1 MKALIIKEVSSRMH
15 NQLMSA
21 LTALLATC
29 SIAYADTTVLGA
41 VRDIHR
47 GGYGGVIEYHWTNTL
62 VAKPKFSAGW
72 AGAVHN
78 ESDDDSWIGLGVS
91 GEYSLSD
98 RMFLE
103 GSFMPGYYSQGST
116 DLGGNLHFR
125 STLGVGMNISD
136 NYAIS
141 FALSH
146 WSNGS
151 IERWNPGTDMAMIR
165 LSIRH

>member
-1 MKALIIKEVSSRMH
+1 MRQYLTITLAAFLVSS
-15 NQLMSA
+15 
-21 LTALLATC
+21 T
-29 SIAYADTTVLGA
+29 IASADTITFGA

-47 GGYGGVIEYHWTNTL
+47 GGYGGVIEYHWTDTL
-62 VAKPKFSAGW
+62 ATKPEFSAGW

-103 GSFMPGYYSQGST
+103 GSFMPGYYSQGAT

>member
-1 MKALIIKEVSSRMH
+1 MLFNATIAGATLF
-15 NQLMSA
+15 A
-21 LTALLATC
+21 TAT
-29 SIAYADTTVLGA
+29 IACADTAVIGA

-47 GGYGGVIEYHWTNTL
+47 GGYGGVIEYHWTDTL
-62 VAKPKFSAGW
+62 VTKPEFSAGW

-78 ESDDDSWIGLGVS
+78 ESDDDSWIGFGVS
-91 GEYSLSD
+91 GEYLLSD

-103 GSFMPGYYSQGST
+103 GSFMPGYYSQGAT

-125 STLGVGMNISD
+125 STIGVGMNISD

>member
-1 MKALIIKEVSSRMH
+1 MFWKMRQNITII
-15 NQLMSA
+15 LA
-21 LTALLATC
+21 ALLIGPNIV
-29 SIAYADTTVLGA
+29 SADTIVLGV

-47 GGYGGVIEYHWTNTL
+47 GGYGGVVEYHWTDTL
-62 VAKPKFSAGW
+62 ATKPEFSAGW

-78 ESDDDSWIGLGVS
+78 ESDDDSWIGFGVS

-103 GSFMPGYYSQGST
+103 GSFMPGYYSQGAT

-125 STLGVGMNISD
+125 STLGIGMNISD

-151 IERWNPGTDMAMIR
+151 IERWNPGTDMAVLR

>member
-1 MKALIIKEVSSRMH
+1 MEMSLKMRLNLTISFAALMIAS
-15 NQLMSA
+15 
-21 LTALLATC
+21 
-29 SIAYADTTVLGA
+29 SIAGADTTVLGA

-47 GGYGGVIEYHWTNTL
+47 GGYGGVIEYHWTDTL
-62 VAKPKFSAGW
+62 ATKPEFSVGW

-78 ESDDDSWIGLGVS
+78 ESDDDSWIGFGVS

-103 GSFMPGYYSQGST
+103 GSFMPGYYSQGAT

>member
-1 MKALIIKEVSSRMH
+1 MRLNLTISFAALMIAS
-15 NQLMSA
+15 
-21 LTALLATC
+21 
-29 SIAYADTTVLGA
+29 SIAGADTTVLGA

-47 GGYGGVIEYHWTNTL
+47 GGYGGVVEYHWTDTL
-62 VAKPKFSAGW
+62 VAKPEFSAGW
-72 AGAVHN
+72 AASAHN
-78 ESDDDSWIGLGVS
+78 EADDDSWIGFGVS
-91 GEYSLSD
+91 AEYALTNG
-98 RMFLE
+98 MFAE
-103 GSFMPGYYSQGST
+103 ASFMPGYYSEGAT

-125 STLGVGMNISD
+125 STLGVGINISD

>member
-1 MKALIIKEVSSRMH
+1 MH
-15 NQLMSA
+15 INLA
-21 LTALLATC
+21 AAVFVILATTN
-29 SIAYADTTVLGA
+29 IANADTTIVGA

-47 GGYGGVIEYHWTNTL
+47 GGYGGLVEYHWTETISEKQNWR
-62 VAKPKFSAGW
+62 AGW
-72 AGAVHN
+72 AGAAHN
-78 ESDDDSWIGLGVS
+78 EADDDRWIGFGVS
-91 GEYSLSD
+91 GEYSLNNKL
-98 RMFLE
+98 FVE
-103 GSFMPGYYSQGST
+103 ASFMPGYYSQGAT

-125 STLGVGMNISD
+125 STLGIGMNITET
-136 NYAIS
+136 YAVS

>member
-1 MKALIIKEVSSRMH
+1 MRYT
-15 NQLMSA
+15 
-21 LTALLATC
+21 LTASIFVMVAATNLG
-29 SIAYADTTVLGA
+29 SADTVILGA

-47 GGYGGVIEYHWTNTL
+47 GGYGGTVEYHWTETL
-62 VAKPKFSAGW
+62 AEKPNWSAGW
-72 AGAVHN
+72 AGAAHN
-78 ESDDDSWIGLGVS
+78 EADNDRWIGFGVS
-91 GEYSLSD
+91 GEYSLNNKL
-98 RMFLE
+98 FVE
-103 GSFMPGYYSQGST
+103 GSFMPGYYSQGTT

-125 STLGVGMNISD
+125 STLGIGMNITET
-136 NYAIS
+136 YAVS

>member
-1 MKALIIKEVSSRMH
+1 MRLDFTINFAAVMITS
-15 NQLMSA
+15 
-21 LTALLATC
+21 
-29 SIAYADTTVLGA
+29 SIASADTTVLGA

-47 GGYGGVIEYHWTNTL
+47 GGYGGVIEYHWTDTL
-62 VAKPKFSAGW
+62 VTKPEFSAGW

-78 ESDDDSWIGLGVS
+78 ESDDDSWIGFGVS
-91 GEYSLSD
+91 GEYLLSD

-103 GSFMPGYYSQGST
+103 GSFMPGYYSQGAT

-125 STLGVGMNISD
+125 STLGVGMSISD
-136 NYAIS
+136 SYAIS

>member
-1 MKALIIKEVSSRMH
+1 MLFKATIAAAVF
-15 NQLMSA
+15 
-21 LTALLATC
+21 LATTG
-29 SIAYADTTVLGA
+29 IASADTAVIGA

-47 GGYGGVIEYHWTNTL
+47 GGYGGVVEYHWTETL
-62 VAKPKFSAGW
+62 AAKPNWSAGW
-72 AGAVHN
+72 AGAAHT
-78 ESDDDSWIGLGVS
+78 EADDDSWIGFGVS
-91 GEYSLSD
+91 GEYPLSD
-98 RMFLE
+98 KVFLE
-103 GSFMPGYYSQGST
+103 GSFMPGYYSQGAT

-125 STLGVGMNISD
+125 STLGFGMNISD

-151 IERWNPGTDMAMIR
+151 IEKWNPGTDMAIIR